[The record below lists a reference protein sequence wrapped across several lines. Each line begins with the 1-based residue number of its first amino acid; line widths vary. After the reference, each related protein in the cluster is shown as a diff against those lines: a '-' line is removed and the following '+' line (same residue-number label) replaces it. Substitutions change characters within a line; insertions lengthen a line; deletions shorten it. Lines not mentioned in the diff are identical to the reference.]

1 MTLNQVISCGLLIFG
16 FLGCKPMIESN
27 TSAAS
32 KNKASDAQTCQLTE
46 SHLKLLSSAQE
57 YKSLENVK
65 VESLPENERKLITQ
79 KNSNSTCT
87 TDEISSLGEAFPS
100 IAAKFP
106 GAGATDASATALAL
120 GDSMMGTPGVVRTEY
135 IRMPT
140 GSRYIAGYNSDGMMI
155 LLQRLLMRRP

>member
-1 MTLNQVISCGLLIFG
+1 MKLNQFISFGLLIVV
-16 FLGCKPMIESN
+16 FLGCKPMMESN
-27 TSAAS
+27 TSTAS
-32 KNKASDAQTCQLTE
+32 KNKASESQTCQLSE
-46 SHLKLLSSAQE
+46 SQLKLFTSAQE

-65 VESLPENERKLITQ
+65 VESLPENERKLLSQ
-79 KNSNSTCT
+79 KNSNRTCT
-87 TDEISSLGEAFPS
+87 TVEISSLGEDFPS

-140 GSRYIAGYNSDGMMI
+140 GSRYIAGYNSDGTMI